1 LKAQTK
7 NKKDSLIQFISQFGK
22 FTEEEITAIVENTQ
36 LEIFKKGTTILSEGQ
51 ICTKC
56 FFVIEGCLRQY
67 KIVNGEEK
75 TTAFFCEGEAA
86 VQYSS
91 YLEKRPSK
99 YYLSTIENSILT
111 TGTRTAEKELHK
123 KHPKL
128 ENLIPTLMPVDYNK
142 SQEHIEL
149 LSHNSPEERYQTI
162 LKTQPHLL
170 NRVPL
175 HLIASYIGVT
185 PESLSRIRKRILN
198 KEKSE

>member
-1 LKAQTK
+1 M
-7 NKKDSLIQFISQFGK
+7 KDSLIHFISQFDK
-22 FTEEEITAIVENTQ
+22 FTQEEINAIVENTQ
-36 LEIFKKGTTILSEGQ
+36 LENFKKGTTILREGQ

-67 KIVNGEEK
+67 QIVNGEEK

-86 VQYSS
+86 VLYSS
-91 YLEKRPSK
+91 YLEKKPSK

-123 KHPKL
+123 KYPKL
-128 ENLIPTLMPVDYNK
+128 ENLINTLMPNDYVK

-149 LSHNSPEERYQTI
+149 LSHYSPEERYQTI
-162 LKTQPHLL
+162 LKKRPELL
-170 NRVPL
+170 NRIPL

-185 PESLSRIRKRILN
+185 PESLSRIRKRILT
-198 KEKSE
+198 KGKSE

>member
-1 LKAQTK
+1 M
-7 NKKDSLIQFISQFGK
+7 KDSLIHFISQFDK
-22 FTEEEITAIVENTQ
+22 FTQEEINAIVENTQ
-36 LEIFKKGTTILSEGQ
+36 LENFKKGTTILREGQ

-67 KIVNGEEK
+67 QIVNGEEK

-86 VQYSS
+86 VLYSS
-91 YLEKRPSK
+91 YLEKKPSK

-123 KHPKL
+123 KYPKL
-128 ENLIPTLMPVDYNK
+128 KNLINTLMPNDYVK

-149 LSHNSPEERYQTI
+149 LSHYSPEERYKTI
-162 LKTQPHLL
+162 LKNRPELL
-170 NRVPL
+170 NRIPL

-185 PESLSRIRKRILN
+185 PESLSRIRKRILT
-198 KEKSE
+198 KQKSE